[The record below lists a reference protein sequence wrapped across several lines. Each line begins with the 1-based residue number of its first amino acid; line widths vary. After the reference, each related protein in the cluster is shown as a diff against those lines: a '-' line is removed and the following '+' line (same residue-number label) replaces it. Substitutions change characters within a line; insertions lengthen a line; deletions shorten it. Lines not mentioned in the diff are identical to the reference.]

1 MEDISVKFVKTCKDF
16 GVKVTYINKDGIRV
30 RLKIS
35 LKKLLITGLLAVGI
49 AIAAKQ
55 AGKEASFKLE
65 QGKIENLKE
74 TADEISKLDNN
85 TTIVDGEEIKIAD
98 KVIELAEKREAYNN
112 AKHDKSDKEKLESL
126 KEEIRK
132 LEQQINDIGL
142 NEIKE
147 QAAPH
152 FENIEDTTLT
162 VKRENNLGNQNDYI
176 VQENVITEGLNQ
188 TRVEVDSYELN
199 NKFAGN
205 AISGNTYKVIEQ
217 MPEFLDEGFD
227 VSKDGKII
235 H

>member
-85 TTIVDGEEIKIAD
+85 TTIVD
-98 KVIELAEKREAYNN
+98 
-112 AKHDKSDKEKLESL
+112 
-126 KEEIRK
+126 
-132 LEQQINDIGL
+132 
-142 NEIKE
+142 
-147 QAAPH
+147 
-152 FENIEDTTLT
+152 
-162 VKRENNLGNQNDYI
+162 
-176 VQENVITEGLNQ
+176 
-188 TRVEVDSYELN
+188 
-199 NKFAGN
+199 
-205 AISGNTYKVIEQ
+205 
-217 MPEFLDEGFD
+217 
-227 VSKDGKII
+227 VS
-235 H
+235 